1 MDNYKTLTGLSIN
14 QVYEHLDRELP
25 AGAYTE
31 IKGSHGKDGKPLTDI
46 DPNYATDVL
55 NEIFG
60 LCGVGWGY
68 EYDSHDLALTVE
80 MRKTRSGDTRHVCT
94 AILSRMTFWYKLLD
108 GQEIKTFVIV
118 AGGASDNDD
127 EAYAIKGATTYA
139 LGNAISK
146 LGWQKSVYQGTR
158 SHMTVKSTTKASA
171 TAKANAAPAPKP
183 APKASKA
190 KPSDDEIVDDPP
202 LDAAAFVIPSGNRKG
217 QLLGDQSLDVI
228 KWYAESLKPANDAQ
242 KGLQNAARQLLKIRS
257 NGHEPVA
264 A

>member
-1 MDNYKTLTGLSIN
+1 MENYKTLTGMSMN

-25 AGAYTE
+25 AGAYKE

-60 LCGVGWGY
+60 VCGVGWGY
-68 EYDSHDLALTVE
+68 DYDSHDLSLTVE
-80 MRKTRSGDTRHVCT
+80 TRKTRSGDTRRVCT
-94 AILSRMTFWYKLLD
+94 AILSRMSFWYKLLD
-108 GQEIKTFVIV
+108 DQEVKSFVIV

-146 LGWQKSVYQGTR
+146 LGWQKSVYQGAR
-158 SHMTVKSTTKASA
+158 SHMTVKSGTKATTAVKAGA
-171 TAKANAAPAPKP
+171 TPAPKP
-183 APKASKA
+183 TPKAAKA
-190 KPSDDEIVDDPP
+190 KASDDEIVDDPP
-202 LDAAAFVIPSGNRKG
+202 LNAAAFVIPSGNRKG
-217 QLLGDQSLDVI
+217 QVLGDQSLDVI
-228 KWYAESLKPANDAQ
+228 KWYAESLKPANESQKALQCAAQ
-242 KGLQNAARQLLKIRS
+242 QLLKVRS

>member
-14 QVYEHLDRELP
+14 QVYEQLDRQLH

-80 MRKTRSGDTRHVCT
+80 MRKTRSGDTRRVCT

-108 GQEIKTFVIV
+108 GQEVKTFVIV

-146 LGWQKSVYQGTR
+146 LGWQKSVYQGVR
-158 SHMTVKSTTKASA
+158 SHMTVKSGTKATTASKAVA
-171 TAKANAAPAPKP
+171 TPAPKP
-183 APKASKA
+183 APKAAKA
-190 KPSDDEIVDDPP
+190 KVTEDEIVDDPP
-202 LDAAAFVIPSGNRKG
+202 LDAAAYIIPSGNRKG
-217 QLLGDQSLDVI
+217 QQLGDQSLEVI

-242 KGLQNAARQLLKIRS
+242 KDLQTAARQLLKVRS